1 MFLGGAPGLWCF
13 RVRNHVEFAEGIGM
27 SSEGPSEN
35 DDHSRKTQDPRSYD
49 ATASKEAPPAEASQG
64 KDPPPKG
71 DKPPQKKRSLWSR
84 HPLGVLTAIVVVI
97 VLLVLTVLFFLNA
110 RHFQTTD
117 DAFIDTHLVRIAP
130 RISGRVSRVLVDD
143 NQFVRGGQDLVELD
157 PRDELASLNK
167 ALATRAQAQAQIAQA
182 QAQLLQIAAQ
192 IQVGEANVRQ
202 LSASERAAEAQA
214 AFAASD
220 LARYRALKAV
230 NPTAVAQQ
238 QLDQATSQANSTAAQ
253 RDAALRQVQ
262 SAQAQVRATAT
273 QRAAAQAQ
281 ISAGEAQVQSADAE
295 IQSARLDLAYTT
307 IRAPEDGNIAQRSV
321 AVGTYLNAGAQV
333 MALVPTRIWVTA
345 NFKETQLAHMRPG
358 QPATVQIDACPT
370 AKIHG
375 HVDSIQ
381 RGSGQAFGI
390 LPPENATGNFVKV
403 VQRVPVKIV
412 LDDVP
417 KDCPLGPGLSV
428 EPSVRV
434 L

>member
-1 MFLGGAPGLWCF
+1 
-13 RVRNHVEFAEGIGM
+13 M
-27 SSEGPSEN
+27 SSEADAQH

-49 ATASKEAPPAEASQG
+49 ATASTSDTPKDGSDQPKPEGAS
-64 KDPPPKG
+64 
-71 DKPPQKKRSLWSR
+71 DKPPKKKPSLWAR
-84 HPLGVLTAIVVVI
+84 HPISVVIAIVVLVVLI
-97 VLLVLTVLFFLNA
+97 VLAVLFFLNA
-110 RHFQTTD
+110 RHFQSTD
-117 DAFIDTHLVRIAP
+117 DAFVDTHLVRIAP

-143 NQFVRGGQDLVELD
+143 NQFVRAGQVLFELD
-157 PRDELASLNK
+157 PRDEQARLNQQM
-167 ALATRAQAQAQIAQA
+167 AVRAQAEAQIAQA
-182 QAQLLQIAAQ
+182 RAQLLQIAAQ

-202 LSASERAAEAQA
+202 ASATARASEAPA

-220 LARYRALKAV
+220 LARYQSLRAL

-238 QLDQATSQANSTAAQ
+238 QLDQAASQARSTAAQ

-273 QRAAAQAQ
+273 QRAAALAQ
-281 ISAGEAQVQSADAE
+281 IAAGEAQAQSAEAQIE
-295 IQSARLDLAYTT
+295 SARLDLAYTT

-321 AVGTYLNAGAQV
+321 AIGTYLNAGAQV
-333 MALVPTRIWVTA
+333 MALVPTRTWVTA

-358 QPATVQIDACPT
+358 QPATVHIDACPT
-370 AKIHG
+370 ADIHG

-381 RGSGQAFGI
+381 RGSGQAFAI

-403 VQRVPVKIV
+403 VQRVPVKIL

>member
-1 MFLGGAPGLWCF
+1 
-13 RVRNHVEFAEGIGM
+13 M
-27 SSEGPSEN
+27 SSEADAEH
-35 DDHSRKTQDPRSYD
+35 DDHSRKIHDPRSYD
-49 ATASKEAPPAEASQG
+49 ATASNPDTQGQAPSSDSPEKPGAPNGDKSQ
-64 KDPPPKG
+64 KPPP
-71 DKPPQKKRSLWSR
+71 KKRSLWSR
-84 HPLGVLTAIVVVI
+84 RPIGVLIGLTVLVVLI
-97 VLLVLTVLFFLNA
+97 VLAVLFFLNA
-110 RHFQTTD
+110 RHFESTD

-143 NQFVRGGQDLVELD
+143 NQFVHAGQDLVEID
-157 PRDELASLNK
+157 PRDELARLNQQ
-167 ALATRAQAQAQIAQA
+167 LAVRAQAEAQIAQA

-202 LSASERAAEAQA
+202 LSAAARSSEAQA
-214 AFAASD
+214 GFAASD
-220 LARYRALKAV
+220 LARYRALKTV

-238 QLDQATSQANSTAAQ
+238 QLDQALSQANSTAAQ
-253 RDAALRQVQ
+253 RDAALRQVE
-262 SAQAQVRATAT
+262 SAEAQVRATAT
-273 QRAAAQAQ
+273 QRAAALAQVAAGQAQ
-281 ISAGEAQVQSADAE
+281 AQSADAQ
-295 IQSARLDLAYTT
+295 IQTARLDLAYTT

-321 AVGTYLNAGAQV
+321 AIGTYLNAGAQV

-358 QPATVQIDACPT
+358 QPATVHIDACPT

-403 VQRVPVKIV
+403 VQRVPVKII

>member
-1 MFLGGAPGLWCF
+1 
-13 RVRNHVEFAEGIGM
+13 M
-27 SSEGPSEN
+27 SSEGPSEH
-35 DDHSRKTQDPRSYD
+35 DDHSRKPQDPRSYD
-49 ATASKEAPPAEASQG
+49 ATASAAPPGEAPDAKA
-64 KDPPPKG
+64 PPPPS

-84 HPLGVLTAIVVVI
+84 HPLGVLIALVVLV
-97 VLLVLTVLFFLNA
+97 VLLVLVVLFFLNA
-110 RHFQTTD
+110 RHFETTD

-143 NQFVRGGQDLVELD
+143 NQFVRAGQDLVDID
-157 PRDELASLNK
+157 PRDEQARLNQQLAV
-167 ALATRAQAQAQIAQA
+167 RAQAEAQIAQA

-192 IQVGEANVRQ
+192 IQVGDANVRQ
-202 LSASERAAEAQA
+202 LSASARAAQAQA

-238 QLDQATSQANSTAAQ
+238 QLDQAATQANSTAAQ

-262 SAQAQVRATAT
+262 SAEAQVRATAT
-273 QRAAAQAQ
+273 QRAAAKAQ
-281 ISAGEAQVQSADAE
+281 IAAGEAQAQSADALIE
-295 IQSARLDLAYTT
+295 SAKLDLAYTT
-307 IRAPEDGNIAQRSV
+307 IHAPEDGNIAQRSV
-321 AVGTYLNAGAQV
+321 AIGTYLNAGAQV

-358 QPATVQIDACPT
+358 QPATVHIDACPT

-381 RGSGQAFGI
+381 RGSGQAFGL

-403 VQRVPVKIV
+403 VQRVPVKII

>member
-1 MFLGGAPGLWCF
+1 
-13 RVRNHVEFAEGIGM
+13 M
-27 SSEGPSEN
+27 SSEAGAEH
-35 DDHSRKTQDPRSYD
+35 DDHSRKTHDPRSYD
-49 ATASKEAPPAEASQG
+49 ATASELDNPSETPN
-64 KDPPPKG
+64 PPKADG
-71 DKPPQKKRSLWSR
+71 PSEKPAAKKRSLWSR
-84 HPLGVLTAIVVVI
+84 HPIGVLIAVCVLIVLI
-97 VLLVLTVLFFLNA
+97 VLLVLFFLNA
-110 RHFQTTD
+110 RHFQSTD

-130 RISGRVSRVLVDD
+130 RISGRVSKVLVED
-143 NQFVRGGQDLVELD
+143 NQFVHAGQDLLELD
-157 PRDELASLNK
+157 PRDEQASLNK
-167 ALATRAQAQAQIAQA
+167 ALALRAQAQAQIAQA

-202 LSASERAAEAQA
+202 ASAAARASQAQA
-214 AFAASD
+214 AYAASD
-220 LARYRALKAV
+220 LARYRSLKAV

-238 QLDQATSQANSTAAQ
+238 QLDQAISQASSTAAQ

-281 ISAGEAQVQSADAE
+281 IAAGEAQAQSAEAQID
-295 IQSARLDLAYTT
+295 SAQLDLAYTT

-321 AVGTYLNAGAQV
+321 AIGTYLNAGAQV
-333 MALVPTRIWVTA
+333 MALVPVRTWVTA
-345 NFKETQLAHMRPG
+345 NFKETQLAHMRSG
-358 QPATVQIDACPT
+358 QPATVHVDACPT
-370 AKIHG
+370 ADIRG

-381 RGSGQAFGI
+381 RGSGQAFAI

-403 VQRVPVKIV
+403 VQRVPVKII

-428 EPSVRV
+428 EPRVRV

>member
-1 MFLGGAPGLWCF
+1 
-13 RVRNHVEFAEGIGM
+13 M
-27 SSEGPSEN
+27 SSEVDAEH
-35 DDHSRKTQDPRSYD
+35 DDHSQKTHDPRSYD
-49 ATASKEAPPAEASQG
+49 ATASTSDAPKGSAGQ
-64 KDPPPKG
+64 PPKDG
-71 DKPPQKKRSLWSR
+71 PADKPPQKNRSLWSR
-84 HPLGVLTAIVVVI
+84 HPVGVLIGIVVLV
-97 VLLVLTVLFFLNA
+97 VLIILAVLFFLNA
-110 RHFQTTD
+110 RHFESTD

-130 RISGRVSRVLVDD
+130 RISGRVARVLVDD
-143 NQFVRGGQDLVELD
+143 NQFVRAGQDLVELD
-157 PRDELASLNK
+157 PRDQQASLNK
-167 ALATRAQAQAQIAQA
+167 ALATRAQAEAQIAQA

-202 LSASERAAEAQA
+202 TSATAQSSEAQA

-238 QLDQATSQANSTAAQ
+238 QLDQATSQARSTAAQ

-273 QRAAAQAQ
+273 QRAAARAQ
-281 ISAGEAQVQSADAE
+281 IAAGEAQVQSADAQ
-295 IQSARLDLAYTT
+295 IDSARLDLGYTT
-307 IRAPEDGNIAQRSV
+307 IHAPEDGSIAQRSV

-333 MALVPTRIWVTA
+333 MALVPTRISVTA

-358 QPATVQIDACPT
+358 QPATVHIDACPS
-370 AKIHG
+370 ADIHG

-381 RGSGQAFGI
+381 RGSGQSFSV

-403 VQRVPVKIV
+403 VQRVPVKII

>member
-1 MFLGGAPGLWCF
+1 
-13 RVRNHVEFAEGIGM
+13 
-27 SSEGPSEN
+27 
-35 DDHSRKTQDPRSYD
+35 
-49 ATASKEAPPAEASQG
+49 
-64 KDPPPKG
+64 
-71 DKPPQKKRSLWSR
+71 
-84 HPLGVLTAIVVVI
+84 VVV
-97 VLLVLTVLFFLNA
+97 VLFFLNA
-110 RHFQTTD
+110 RHFESTD

-143 NQFVRGGQDLVELD
+143 NQFVHAGQVLVEID
-157 PRDELASLNK
+157 PRDQQARLNQQLAV
-167 ALATRAQAQAQIAQA
+167 RAQAQAQIAQA

-202 LSASERAAEAQA
+202 TSAAARAAQAQA
-214 AFAASD
+214 AYAASD
-220 LARYRALKAV
+220 LARYRSLKAV

-281 ISAGEAQVQSADAE
+281 IAAGEAQAQSADAQIE
-295 IQSARLDLAYTT
+295 TAKLDLAYTT
-307 IRAPEDGNIAQRSV
+307 IRAPEDGDIAQRSV
-321 AVGTYLNAGAQV
+321 AIGTYLNAGAQV

-358 QPATVQIDACPT
+358 QPATVHIDACPT
-370 AKIHG
+370 ADIHG

-403 VQRVPVKIV
+403 VQRVPVKII

-428 EPSVRV
+428 EPTVRV

>member
-1 MFLGGAPGLWCF
+1 
-13 RVRNHVEFAEGIGM
+13 M
-27 SSEGPSEN
+27 SSEDPSEH

-49 ATASKEAPPAEASQG
+49 ATASAAPTDSPAAGTSGKAEDAKPEDG
-64 KDPPPKG
+64 KDRPPP
-71 DKPPQKKRSLWSR
+71 KKRSLWSR
-84 HPLGVLTAIVVVI
+84 HPIGVLIAIVVLI
-97 VLLVLTVLFFLNA
+97 VLIVVAVLFFLNA
-110 RHFQTTD
+110 RHFESTD

-143 NQFVRGGQDLVELD
+143 NQFVRAGQDLVEID
-157 PRDELASLNK
+157 PRDEQASLNK
-167 ALATRAQAQAQIAQA
+167 ALATRAQANAQIAQA
-182 QAQLLQIAAQ
+182 RAQLLQIAAQ

-202 LSASERAAEAQA
+202 TSAAARASQAQA
-214 AFAASD
+214 AYAASD
-220 LARYRALKAV
+220 LARYRSLKAV

-238 QLDQATSQANSTAAQ
+238 QLDQAISQANSTAAQ

-281 ISAGEAQVQSADAE
+281 IAAGEAQAQSAEAQID
-295 IQSARLDLAYTT
+295 SARLDLAYTT
-307 IRAPEDGNIAQRSV
+307 IHAPEDGNIAQRSV
-321 AVGTYLNAGAQV
+321 AIGTYLNAGAQV

-358 QPATVQIDACPT
+358 QPATVHIDACPT
-370 AKIHG
+370 ADIHG

-381 RGSGQAFGI
+381 RGSGQAFGL

-428 EPSVRV
+428 EPTVRV

>member
-1 MFLGGAPGLWCF
+1 
-13 RVRNHVEFAEGIGM
+13 M
-27 SSEGPSEN
+27 SSEGPSEH

-49 ATASKEAPPAEASQG
+49 ATASEADTPADTSAKPQKGGPAE
-64 KDPPPKG
+64 
-71 DKPPQKKRSLWSR
+71 KPPQKKPSLWAR
-84 HPLGVLTAIVVVI
+84 HPIGVLIAIV
-97 VLLVLTVLFFLNA
+97 VLLVLVVLAVLFFLNA
-110 RHFQTTD
+110 RHFETTD

-143 NQFVRGGQDLVELD
+143 NQFVRAGQALVELD
-157 PRDELASLNK
+157 PNDEQASLNK
-167 ALATRAQAQAQIAQA
+167 ALATRAAAEAQIAQA
-182 QAQLLQIAAQ
+182 QAQLVQIAAQ
-192 IQVGEANVRQ
+192 ILVGEANVRQ
-202 LSASERAAEAQA
+202 LSASAQSNTAQA

-230 NPTAVAQQ
+230 NATAVAQQ
-238 QLDQATSQANSTAAQ
+238 QLDQALSQARSTAAQ

-262 SAQAQVRATAT
+262 SAEAQVRATAT

-281 ISAGEAQVQSADAE
+281 IAAGRAQVQSADAQ

-307 IRAPEDGNIAQRSV
+307 IYAPEDGNIAQRSV
-321 AVGTYLNAGAQV
+321 AIGTYLNAGAQV

-358 QPATVQIDACPT
+358 QPATVHIDACPT
-370 AKIHG
+370 ADVHG

>member
-1 MFLGGAPGLWCF
+1 
-13 RVRNHVEFAEGIGM
+13 M
-27 SSEGPSEN
+27 SSEADAEH

-49 ATASKEAPPAEASQG
+49 ATASTSDPQAQGQKGAAPDQASGPRDGSPPHKPPA
-64 KDPPPKG
+64 
-71 DKPPQKKRSLWSR
+71 KKQSLWAR
-84 HPLGVLTAIVVVI
+84 HPIGVLIGLVVLVI
-97 VLLVLTVLFFLNA
+97 LISAAVLFFLNA
-110 RHFQTTD
+110 RRFETTD

-143 NQFVRGGQDLVELD
+143 NQVVRAGQDLVEID
-157 PRDELASLNK
+157 PRDQQARLNQQ
-167 ALATRAQAQAQIAQA
+167 LATRAQAEAQIAQA

-202 LSASERAAEAQA
+202 ASASARSSQAQA
-214 AFAASD
+214 AYAAGD
-220 LARYRALKAV
+220 LARYRALRAV

-238 QLDQATSQANSTAAQ
+238 QLDQAITQAASTAAQ

-281 ISAGEAQVQSADAE
+281 IAAAEAQVQAADAQ
-295 IQSARLDLAYTT
+295 IQSARLDLSYTT
-307 IRAPEDGNIAQRSV
+307 IQAPEDGSIAERSV
-321 AVGTYLNAGAQV
+321 AIGTYLNAGAQV

-345 NFKETQLAHMRPG
+345 NFKETQLAHMRAG
-358 QPATVQIDACPT
+358 QPATVHIDACPT
-370 AKIHG
+370 ADIHG

-381 RGSGQAFGI
+381 RGSGQAFGV

-403 VQRVPVKIV
+403 VQRVPVKII
-412 LDDVP
+412 LDNVP

-434 L
+434 R

>member
-1 MFLGGAPGLWCF
+1 
-13 RVRNHVEFAEGIGM
+13 M
-27 SSEGPSEN
+27 SSEGPSEH

-49 ATASKEAPPAEASQG
+49 ATASDASGKPGDSKDENGAPKS
-64 KDPPPKG
+64 
-71 DKPPQKKRSLWSR
+71 DKPPEKKPSLWAR
-84 HPLGVLTAIVVVI
+84 HPIGVVVAI
-97 VLLVLTVLFFLNA
+97 AVLLVLIIGAVLFFLNA
-110 RHFQTTD
+110 RHFETTD

-130 RISGRVSRVLVDD
+130 RISGRVARVLVDD
-143 NQFVRGGQDLVELD
+143 NQFVRAGQALVELD
-157 PRDELASLNK
+157 PRDQQASLNK
-167 ALATRAQAQAQIAQA
+167 ALATRAQAEAQIAQA

-192 IQVGEANVRQ
+192 IQVGQANVRQ
-202 LSASERAAEAQA
+202 LLASARASEAQA

-220 LARYRALKAV
+220 LARYRSLQAV

-238 QLDQATSQANSTAAQ
+238 QLDQSTSQARSTAAQ

-273 QRAAAQAQ
+273 QRAAALAQ
-281 ISAGEAQVQSADAE
+281 IASGQAQVQSADSQ
-295 IQSARLDLAYTT
+295 IQSAQLDLGYTT
-307 IRAPEDGNIAQRSV
+307 IHAPEDGNIAQRSV
-321 AVGTYLNAGAQV
+321 AIGSYLNAGAEV
-333 MALVPTRIWVTA
+333 MALVPVRIWVTA

-358 QPATVQIDACPT
+358 QPVTVHIDACP
-370 AKIHG
+370 AADVHG
-375 HVDSIQ
+375 HVNSIQ
-381 RGSGQAFGI
+381 RGSGQAFGV

>member
-1 MFLGGAPGLWCF
+1 
-13 RVRNHVEFAEGIGM
+13 M
-27 SSEGPSEN
+27 SSEADADR
-35 DDHSRKTQDPRSYD
+35 DDHGRKTTDPRSYD
-49 ATASKEAPPAEASQG
+49 ATAGTADAPAEGQTPAKPDAPPE
-64 KDPPPKG
+64 KPPP
-71 DKPPQKKRSLWSR
+71 KKRSLWSR
-84 HPLGVLTAIVVVI
+84 HPLGVAIAIVVLV
-97 VLLVLTVLFFLNA
+97 VLLVLAVLFFLNA
-110 RHFQTTD
+110 RHYESTD

-143 NQFVRGGQDLVELD
+143 NQFVRAGQDLVEID
-157 PRDELASLNK
+157 PRDEQASLNK
-167 ALATRAQAQAQIAQA
+167 ALAQRAEAQAQIAQA
-182 QAQLLQIAAQ
+182 RAQLLQIAAQ

-202 LSASERAAEAQA
+202 ASANAQA
-214 AFAASD
+214 SAAPAAYAASD

-238 QLDQATSQANSTAAQ
+238 QLDQATSQARSTAAQ

-273 QRAAAQAQ
+273 QRAAALAQ
-281 ISAGEAQVQSADAE
+281 IAAGEAQAQAAQAQ
-295 IQSARLDLAYTT
+295 IQSAQLDLAYTT
-307 IRAPEDGNIAQRSV
+307 IHAPEDGNIAQRSV
-321 AVGTYLNAGAQV
+321 AIGTYLNAGAQV

-345 NFKETQLAHMRPG
+345 NFKETQLAHMRAG
-358 QPATVQIDACPT
+358 QPATVHIDACPT
-370 AKIHG
+370 AEIHG

-381 RGSGQAFGI
+381 RGSGQAFGL

-428 EPSVRV
+428 EPRVRV

>member
-1 MFLGGAPGLWCF
+1 
-13 RVRNHVEFAEGIGM
+13 M
-27 SSEGPSEN
+27 SSEGPSEH

-49 ATASKEAPPAEASQG
+49 ATASSAPTDSPATDSSG
-64 KDPPPKG
+64 KADGAQDGKSPPPK
-71 DKPPQKKRSLWSR
+71 KKRSLWSR
-84 HPLGVLTAIVVVI
+84 HPIGVLIAVVVLVILI
-97 VLLVLTVLFFLNA
+97 VLAVLYFLNA
-110 RHFQTTD
+110 RHFESTD

-143 NQFVRGGQDLVELD
+143 NQFVRAGQDLVDID
-157 PRDELASLNK
+157 PRDEQARLNQQLAL
-167 ALATRAQAQAQIAQA
+167 RAQAEAQIAQA

-202 LSASERAAEAQA
+202 LAAGAQASQAQA

-220 LARYRALKAV
+220 LARYRSLKAV

-238 QLDQATSQANSTAAQ
+238 QLDQAITQANSTAAQ

-281 ISAGEAQVQSADAE
+281 IAAGEAQVQSADAQ
-295 IQSARLDLAYTT
+295 IQSAQLDLSYTT
-307 IRAPEDGNIAQRSV
+307 IHAPEDGNIAQRSV
-321 AVGTYLNAGAQV
+321 AIGTYLNAGAQV
-333 MALVPTRIWVTA
+333 MALVPTRTWVTA

-358 QPATVQIDACPT
+358 QPATVHIDACPT

-390 LPPENATGNFVKV
+390 LPAENATGNFVKV
-403 VQRVPVKIV
+403 VQRVPVKII

>member
-1 MFLGGAPGLWCF
+1 
-13 RVRNHVEFAEGIGM
+13 M
-27 SSEGPSEN
+27 SSEGPSEH

-49 ATASKEAPPAEASQG
+49 AAASAAPTDSPATDSSG
-64 KDPPPKG
+64 KADGAQDGKSPPPK
-71 DKPPQKKRSLWSR
+71 KKRSLWSR
-84 HPLGVLTAIVVVI
+84 HPIGVLIAVVVLVILI
-97 VLLVLTVLFFLNA
+97 VLAVLYFLNA
-110 RHFQTTD
+110 RHFESTD

-143 NQFVRGGQDLVELD
+143 NQFVRAGQDLVDID
-157 PRDELASLNK
+157 PRDEQARLNQQLAL
-167 ALATRAQAQAQIAQA
+167 RAQAEAQIAQA

-202 LSASERAAEAQA
+202 LAASAQASQAQA

-220 LARYRALKAV
+220 LARYRSLKAV

-238 QLDQATSQANSTAAQ
+238 QLDQAVTQANSTAAQ

-281 ISAGEAQVQSADAE
+281 IAAGEAQVQSADAQ
-295 IQSARLDLAYTT
+295 IQSAQLDLSYTT
-307 IRAPEDGNIAQRSV
+307 IHAPEDGNIAQRSV
-321 AVGTYLNAGAQV
+321 AIGTYLNAGAQV
-333 MALVPTRIWVTA
+333 MALVPTRTWVTA

-358 QPATVQIDACPT
+358 QPATVHIDACPT

-390 LPPENATGNFVKV
+390 LPAENATGNFVKV
-403 VQRVPVKIV
+403 VQRVPVKII

>member
-1 MFLGGAPGLWCF
+1 
-13 RVRNHVEFAEGIGM
+13 
-27 SSEGPSEN
+27 
-35 DDHSRKTQDPRSYD
+35 
-49 ATASKEAPPAEASQG
+49 
-64 KDPPPKG
+64 
-71 DKPPQKKRSLWSR
+71 
-84 HPLGVLTAIVVVI
+84 VLIAII
-97 VLLVLTVLFFLNA
+97 VLVVLIIVAVLFFLNA
-110 RHFQTTD
+110 RHFESTD
-117 DAFIDTHLVRIAP
+117 DAFIDTHLVRISP

-143 NQFVRGGQDLVELD
+143 NQFVRAGQDLVELD
-157 PRDELASLNK
+157 PRDEQATLNK
-167 ALATRAQAQAQIAQA
+167 ALATRAQAEAQIAQA

-202 LSASERAAEAQA
+202 TSATERAAQAQA
-214 AFAASD
+214 VYAASD

-230 NPTAVAQQ
+230 NATAVAQQ
-238 QLDQATSQANSTAAQ
+238 QLDQALSQANSTAAQ

-262 SAQAQVRATAT
+262 SAEAQVRATAT

-281 ISAGEAQVQSADAE
+281 ISAGEAEVQSADAQ
-295 IQSARLDLAYTT
+295 IDSAKLDLSFTT
-307 IRAPEDGNIAQRSV
+307 IHAPEDGNIAQRSV
-321 AVGTYLNAGAQV
+321 AIGTYLNAGAQV

-358 QPATVQIDACPT
+358 QPATVHIDACPT

-390 LPPENATGNFVKV
+390 LPAENATGNFVKV